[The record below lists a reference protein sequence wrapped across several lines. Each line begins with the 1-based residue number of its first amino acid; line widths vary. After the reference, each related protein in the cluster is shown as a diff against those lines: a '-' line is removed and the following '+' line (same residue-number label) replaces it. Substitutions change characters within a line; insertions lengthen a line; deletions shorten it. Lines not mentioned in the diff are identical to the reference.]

1 MEERRSIVLG
11 MVGRSSDDTR
21 ARSRA
26 ARRRIRETLAVRR
39 AEAAAGLRTGTPEGY
54 GTAAA

>member
-11 MVGRSSDDTR
+11 TVGRSGDGAQ

-26 ARRRIRETLAVRR
+26 ARRRIREILAVRR
-39 AEAAAGLRTGTPEGY
+39 ADAAAGLRTGTPDGY
-54 GTAAA
+54 GPAAA